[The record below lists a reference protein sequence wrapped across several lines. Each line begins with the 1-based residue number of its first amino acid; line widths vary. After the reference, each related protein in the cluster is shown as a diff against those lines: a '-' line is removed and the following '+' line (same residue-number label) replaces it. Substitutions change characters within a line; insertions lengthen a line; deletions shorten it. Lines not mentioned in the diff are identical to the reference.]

1 MAELTSSTREA
12 ARRLGVSDTTLHK
25 AERRNAYGGA
35 KSINAKHGSTAQNG
49 NLRASSNER
58 ANLED
63 LKIEE
68 ATPIGISLYCILRK
82 QAAKIFP

>member
-25 AERRNAYGGA
+25 AERTECLWRCEVDKCKARVDSP
-35 KSINAKHGSTAQNG
+35 KWQPPCQ
-49 NLRASSNER
+49 LNER